1 MSHFVNIQ
9 NFIDYKFSYL
19 GAAPYYF
26 NHFAR
31 NICLDLTQSLMFVL
45 YLKFDEGGL
54 RSAL

>member
-31 NICLDLTQSLMFVL
+31 NICLDLTQSLMFIL